1 MGRHSHVAPA
11 GLCDRAWSSKP
22 HPTRKYQGTAIQ
34 KIQKRS
40 GLVWK
45 VSYMGRSNHGVV
57 SNDFP
62 VERMALEVAHFLL
75 DKMARI
81 LQQVTEGVS

>member
-1 MGRHSHVAPA
+1 MSLQLGFVTVRETTSYE
-11 GLCDRAWSSKP
+11 K
-22 HPTRKYQGTAIQ
+22 KYQGTAVIQ
-34 KIQKRS
+34 KIQKRR

-62 VERMALEVAHFLL
+62 VERMAREVAHFLL
-75 DKMARI
+75 DKMASTQI
-81 LQQVTEGVS
+81 SQQVTEGVS